1 VGWAGAVAALLVSSC
16 RSSDRDP
23 LLTYFNGEF
32 GLTVR
37 YPASWK
43 TEQARQEGVWYR
55 YFLAPPGAN
64 AQKPEV
70 SVTLLAGP
78 LHGAL
83 EDHAQTYLAGNG
95 APVLKDEE
103 RQGAKGHSY
112 AFSSAD
118 GATRYALILLQ
129 DANRVVG
136 LYAQGE
142 AAAFSRH
149 KDVLDDMAQSLTL
162 ERADAYREVRDP
174 RFRFSI
180 RIPPSW
186 AESRRLGG
194 GKTTLIQFASPP
206 LAADKGG
213 QTVHASLTVAAEEI
227 GGDGKLETFYDNTRL
242 KLGSAFDIMS
252 HRAWHGGYADEM
264 GAETSMAASRAK
276 RFYLA
281 ADGRGYSLA
290 FEARED
296 VFSRVSRWCDLI
308 AETFKVGAE
317 AGS

>member
-1 VGWAGAVAALLVSSC
+1 VAVAASLLGSC
-16 RSSDRDP
+16 RSSPRDP

-32 GLTVR
+32 GVTVR

-43 TEQARQEGVWYR
+43 TEQARQDGVWYR
-55 YFLAPPGAN
+55 YFLAPPGGSGP
-64 AQKPEV
+64 KPEV

-78 LHGAL
+78 LHGSL
-83 EDHAQTYLAGNG
+83 DEHAQTYLAGNG
-95 APVLKDEE
+95 APALRDEE
-103 RQGAKGHSY
+103 RQGAKGRSY

-118 GATRYALILLQ
+118 GSVRYALVLIQ
-129 DANRVVG
+129 DQGRVVG

-142 AAAFSRH
+142 AGAFSRH
-149 KDVLDDMAQSLTL
+149 KEILDDMVASLSL
-162 ERADAYREVRDP
+162 ERPAAYREVKDP
-174 RFRFSI
+174 RFRFTI

-186 AESRRLGG
+186 AESRRLRGPR
-194 GKTTLIQFASPP
+194 TTLVQFASPP

-227 GGDGKLETFYDNTRL
+227 GGEGNLEAFYDNTRL
-242 KLGSAFDIMS
+242 KLGSAFDILG
-252 HRAWHGGYADEM
+252 HRSWRGGYADEM

-290 FEARED
+290 FEARDD
-296 VFSRVSRWCDLI
+296 VFARVSRWCDLI

>member
-1 VGWAGAVAALLVSSC
+1 M
-16 RSSDRDP
+16 
-23 LLTYFNGEF
+23 
-32 GLTVR
+32 
-37 YPASWK
+37 
-43 TEQARQEGVWYR
+43 
-55 YFLAPPGAN
+55 
-64 AQKPEV
+64 
-70 SVTLLAGP
+70 TLLAGP

-95 APVLKDEE
+95 PPVVRDEE

-112 AFSSAD
+112 AFSSGD
-118 GATRYALILLQ
+118 GATRYSLILLQ
-129 DANRVVG
+129 DSTRVVG

-142 AAAFSRH
+142 AAAFARR
-149 KDVLDDMAQSLTL
+149 KDVLDAMAGSLTL
-162 ERADAYREVRDP
+162 ERVDTYREVKDP
-174 RFRFSI
+174 RFRFAI

-186 AESRRLGG
+186 AEARRLGG

-242 KLGSAFDIMS
+242 KLGSAFEILG
-252 HRAWHGGYADEM
+252 HKPWRGGFADEM
-264 GAETSMAASRAK
+264 GAETSMSASRSK

-296 VFSRVSRWCDLI
+296 VFARVSRWCDLI

>member
-1 VGWAGAVAALLVSSC
+1 MAVAAGLLAPCCSSP
-16 RSSDRDP
+16 RDP

-55 YFLAPPGAN
+55 YFLAPPGS
-64 AQKPEV
+64 QSPEPEV
-70 SVTLLAGP
+70 SVTLLTGP
-78 LHGAL
+78 LHGSL

-95 APVLKDEE
+95 APVRRDEE
-103 RQGAKGHSY
+103 RQGAKGRSY

-118 GATRYALILLQ
+118 GSIRYALILIQ
-129 DANRVVG
+129 DGDRVVG
-136 LYAQGE
+136 LYAHGE
-142 AAAFSRH
+142 ASAFSRH
-149 KDVLDDMAQSLTL
+149 RDVLDDMVASFSL
-162 ERADAYREVRDP
+162 ERPEAYREVKDP
-174 RFRFSI
+174 RFRFAI

-186 AESRRLGG
+186 VESRRLGG
-194 GKTTLIQFASPP
+194 SKTTLMQFASPP

-213 QTVHASLTVAAEEI
+213 QTVHASLTLAAEEI
-227 GGDGKLETFYDNTRL
+227 GGDGRLDTFYDNTRL
-242 KLGSAFDIMS
+242 KLGSAFDILG
-252 HRAWHGGYADEM
+252 HRSWRGGYADEM

-281 ADGRGYSLA
+281 AGGRGYSLA

-296 VFSRVSRWCDLI
+296 VFGRVSRWCDLI

-317 AGS
+317 AGL

>member
-1 VGWAGAVAALLVSSC
+1 MAALLALSC
-16 RSSDRDP
+16 RSSERDP

-55 YFLAPPGAN
+55 YFLAPPGAG

-83 EDHAQTYLAGNG
+83 GDHAQTYLAGNG
-95 APVLKDEE
+95 VPVVKDEE
-103 RQGAKGHSY
+103 RQGAKGRSY
-112 AFSSAD
+112 AFSSGD
-118 GATRYALILLQ
+118 GATRYALLLLQ
-129 DANRVVG
+129 DADRVVG
-136 LYAQGE
+136 LYAQAE

-149 KDVLDDMAQSLTL
+149 KEVLDDMAESLTL
-162 ERADAYREVRDP
+162 ERAESYREVKDP
-174 RFRFSI
+174 RFHFAI

-213 QTVHASLTVAAEEI
+213 QTVHASLTVAAEEV
-227 GGDGKLETFYDNTRL
+227 GGDGKLDTFYDNTRL
-242 KLGSAFDIMS
+242 RLGSAFEILS
-252 HRAWHGGYADEM
+252 HKPWRGGFADEM
-264 GAETSMAASRAK
+264 GAETSMSASRSK

-290 FEARED
+290 FEARDD
-296 VFSRVSRWCDLI
+296 VFGRVSRWCDLI
-308 AETFKVGAE
+308 AGTFKVGAE

>member
-1 VGWAGAVAALLVSSC
+1 
-16 RSSDRDP
+16 
-23 LLTYFNGEF
+23 
-32 GLTVR
+32 
-37 YPASWK
+37 
-43 TEQARQEGVWYR
+43 
-55 YFLAPPGAN
+55 
-64 AQKPEV
+64 
-70 SVTLLAGP
+70 
-78 LHGAL
+78 
-83 EDHAQTYLAGNG
+83 
-95 APVLKDEE
+95 
-103 RQGAKGHSY
+103 
-112 AFSSAD
+112 
-118 GATRYALILLQ
+118 LILLQ
-129 DANRVVG
+129 DSTRVVG

-142 AAAFSRH
+142 AAAFGRH
-149 KDVLDDMAQSLTL
+149 EKVLDDMARSLTF
-162 ERADAYREVRDP
+162 ERAEAYREVKDP
-174 RFRFSI
+174 TFRFAV

-194 GKTTLIQFASPP
+194 GKTTLIQFTSPP

-242 KLGSAFDIMS
+242 KLGSAFEILG
-252 HRAWHGGYADEM
+252 HKPWRAGFADEM
-264 GAETSMAASRAK
+264 GAETSMSASRSK

-296 VFSRVSRWCDLI
+296 VFARVSRWCDLI

>member
-1 VGWAGAVAALLVSSC
+1 VAALAVASC
-16 RSSDRDP
+16 RSPERDP

-37 YPASWK
+37 YPSSWK

-64 AQKPEV
+64 SPKPEV

-95 APVLKDEE
+95 APVVRDEE

-118 GATRYALILLQ
+118 GSTRYALILLQ
-129 DANRVVG
+129 DSARVVG

-142 AAAFSRH
+142 AGAFARH
-149 KDVLDDMAQSLTL
+149 KEVLDDMARSLAF
-162 ERADAYREVRDP
+162 ERAEAYREVKDP
-174 RFRFSI
+174 TFHFAI

-227 GGDGKLETFYDNTRL
+227 GGDGRLETFYDNTRL
-242 KLGSAFDIMS
+242 KLGSAFEILG
-252 HRAWHGGYADEM
+252 HKPWRGGFADEL
-264 GAETSMAASRAK
+264 GAETSMSASRSK

-290 FEARED
+290 FEARDD
-296 VFSRVSRWCDLI
+296 VFARVSRWCDLI